1 MGKLFGTDGVRGVA
15 NLELTPELA
24 FKIGEAAAGVLMDE
38 ANGKNR
44 IILGRDTRVSGDML
58 ASAVIAGVSSV
69 GVDIIDLDI
78 VPTPA
83 ISYLT
88 KENDVIGGIMISAS
102 HNPIE
107 DNGIKVFGWDGC
119 KISENLEIRIED
131 MMAIPT
137 EPDARPTHNNVGQ
150 VICDNLL
157 IAEYIENVISS
168 VKNDLSGLKVV
179 LDCGQGAGY
188 KIGPEILR
196 ELGVID
202 LIAIN
207 DGGKGNLINVN
218 CGSTDT
224 SGLIEKVKE
233 TGADL
238 GIALDGD
245 ADRVI
250 LVDNQGNI
258 IDGDKIMYLSALSM
272 QENGSLKKNKI
283 VTTKYSNLGLDE
295 SLSKYGIEVLK
306 VKNGDKYVLEG
317 LKANKLNLGG
327 EKSGHIIYLDYNT
340 SGDGILTAVQV
351 MDYVSQ
357 KNRNLVEL
365 LEEFQEWPQLLENV
379 RVKSKD
385 WEDNQAI
392 NEVIAEADKEVDP
405 GRIFV
410 RASGTEP
417 VIRVMLEGKE
427 IELLEKWRDELAAVI
442 GEELN

>member
-1 MGKLFGTDGVRGVA
+1 LGKLFGTDGVRGVA

-83 ISYLT
+83 VSYLT

-150 VICDNLL
+150 VICDDLL

>member
-24 FKIGEAAAGVLMDE
+24 FKIGEAAAGVLLAESDS
-38 ANGKNR
+38 NKR
-44 IILGRDTRVSGDML
+44 IILSRDTRISGDML
-58 ASAVIAGVSSV
+58 ASAVIAGVNSA
-69 GVDIIDLDI
+69 GVDIIDLEI

-83 ISYLT
+83 VSYLT
-88 KENDVIGGIMISAS
+88 SKNDVIGGIMISAS

-107 DNGIKVFGWDGC
+107 DNGIKVFGGDGC
-119 KISENLEIRIED
+119 KISEKIEGKIED
-131 MMAIPT
+131 EMTVPT
-137 EPDARPTHNNVGQ
+137 EPGTRPTHDKVGR
-150 VICDNLL
+150 L
-157 IAEYIENVISS
+157 IDDDSLKEEYIKNVVSS
-168 VKNDLSGLKVV
+168 VKGNLAGLKVV
-179 LDCGQGAGY
+179 LDCGHGAGY
-188 KIGPEILR
+188 QIGPDILGR
-196 ELGVID
+196 LGITELIT
-202 LIAIN
+202 IN
-207 DGGKGNLINVN
+207 DGGSGNLINVN

-224 SGLIEKVKE
+224 SGLIKKVKE

-245 ADRVI
+245 ADRAI
-250 LVDNQGNI
+250 LVDNNGNLV
-258 IDGDKIMYLSALSM
+258 DGDKIMYLSALSM

-295 SLSKYGIEVLK
+295 SLAKYGIEVLK

-317 LKANKLNLGG
+317 LKANQLNLGG

-351 MDYVSQ
+351 MNFVSQ
-357 KNRNLVEL
+357 KDETLVGL
-365 LEEFQEWPQLLENV
+365 LEEYQEWPQLLENV
-379 RVKSKD
+379 RVKTKD

-392 NEVIAEADKEVDP
+392 NEVITEADQEIEP
-405 GRIFV
+405 GRVFV

-417 VIRVMLEGKE
+417 VVRVMLEGKE
-427 IELLEKWRDELAAVI
+427 RELLEKWRDELASVI

>member
-78 VPTPA
+78 VPTPVV
-83 ISYLT
+83 SYLT

-317 LKANKLNLGG
+317 LKANDLNLGG

-427 IELLEKWRDELAAVI
+427 IELLEKWRDKLAAVI

>member
-83 ISYLT
+83 VSYLT

>member
-1 MGKLFGTDGVRGVA
+1 LGKLFGTDGVRGVA

-83 ISYLT
+83 VSYLT

>member
-78 VPTPA
+78 VPTPVV
-83 ISYLT
+83 SYLT

>member
-150 VICDNLL
+150 VICDDLL

>member
-24 FKIGEAAAGVLMDE
+24 FKIGEAAAGVLLAESD
-38 ANGKNR
+38 NNKR
-44 IILGRDTRVSGDML
+44 IILGRDTRISGDML
-58 ASAVIAGVSSV
+58 ASAVIAGVNSA
-69 GVDIIDLDI
+69 GVDIIDLEI

-83 ISYLT
+83 VSYLT
-88 KENDVIGGIMISAS
+88 SKNDVIGGIMISAS

-107 DNGIKVFGWDGC
+107 DNGIKVFGGNGC
-119 KISENLEIRIED
+119 KISEEIEGKIED
-131 MMAIPT
+131 EMTVPT
-137 EPDARPTHNNVGQ
+137 EPGTRPTHDKVGR
-150 VICDNLL
+150 L
-157 IAEYIENVISS
+157 IDDDSLKKEYIKNVVSS
-168 VKNDLSGLKVV
+168 VKGNLAGLKVV
-179 LDCGQGAGY
+179 LDCGHGAGY
-188 KIGPEILR
+188 QIGPDILGR
-196 ELGVID
+196 LGITELIT
-202 LIAIN
+202 IN
-207 DGGKGNLINVN
+207 DGGSGNLINVN

-224 SGLIEKVKE
+224 SGLIKKVKE

-245 ADRVI
+245 ADRAI
-250 LVDNQGNI
+250 LVDNNGNLV
-258 IDGDKIMYLSALSM
+258 DGDKIMYLSALSM

-295 SLSKYGIEVLK
+295 SLAKYGIEVLK

-317 LKANKLNLGG
+317 LKANQLNLGG

-351 MDYVSQ
+351 MNFVSQ
-357 KNRNLVEL
+357 KDETLVGL
-365 LEEFQEWPQLLENV
+365 LEEYQEWPQLLENV
-379 RVKSKD
+379 RVKTKD

-392 NEVIAEADKEVDP
+392 NEVITEADQEIEP
-405 GRIFV
+405 GRVFV

-417 VIRVMLEGKE
+417 VVRVMLEGKE
-427 IELLEKWRDELAAVI
+427 RELLEKWRDELASVI